1 MHIHELNP
9 KRTVIAMVIFVAIII
24 AGLVTLRNP
33 RLTYELTPEQ
43 TVLLSV
49 SDDGGITPEKLE
61 NILTGPNVNA
71 EIIDIRN
78 RDEFVTGHIPGVKNI
93 SAVELLKDDN
103 IKWLKKLRENGYD
116 VIIYGE
122 NQIQANG
129 PWMVLHQIGLD
140 NVNVLCGGYQNWL
153 AYKNQETK
161 KYSPP
166 GKAEFNYAE
175 VAKTSAIGNENN
187 NKSAKKTT
195 IVRRK
200 KKGGAVAGGC

>member
-9 KRTVIAMVIFVAIII
+9 KRTVITMVIFVVVII
-24 AGLVTLRNP
+24 AGLLTLTNP
-33 RLTYELTPEQ
+33 RLKYELTPEQ

-49 SDDGGITPEKLE
+49 SDDGGISPEKLD
-61 NILTGPNVNA
+61 NILTGSTDNA

-78 RDEFVTGHIPGVKNI
+78 RDKFAKGHIPNVKNI

-103 IKWLKKLRENGYD
+103 IKWLRKLRENGVV

-122 NQIQANG
+122 DQIQANG
-129 PWMVLHQIGLD
+129 PWMVFQQIGLD
-140 NVNVLCGGYQNWL
+140 NVSVLCGGYQNWL
-153 AYKNQETK
+153 AYKNKEFK
-161 KYSPP
+161 NYSP

-175 VAKTSAIGNENN
+175 VAKTSSVVGENEN
-187 NKSAKKTT
+187 KKAKKTT

-200 KKGGAVAGGC
+200 KKGGVVAGGC

>member
-24 AGLVTLRNP
+24 VGLVTLKNP

-49 SDDGGITPEKLE
+49 SDDGGISPEKLE
-61 NILTGPNVNA
+61 NILTGSTVNA

-103 IKWLKKLRENGYD
+103 IKWLKNLQENGVV

-122 NQIQANG
+122 DQIQANG
-129 PWMVLHQIGLD
+129 PWMVLQQIGLD
-140 NVNVLCGGYQNWL
+140 NVSVLCGGYQNYM
-153 AYKNQETK
+153 AYKNKEAK
-161 KYSPP
+161 NYSP

-175 VAKTSAIGNENN
+175 VAKTTSVVGENGN
-187 NKSAKKTT
+187 KAAKKTT

>member
-9 KRTVIAMVIFVAIII
+9 KRTVIAMVIFVAVIIV
-24 AGLVTLRNP
+24 GLLTQTNP
-33 RLTYELTPEQ
+33 RLKYELTPEQ

-49 SDDGGITPEKLE
+49 SDDGGISPEKLD
-61 NILTGPNVNA
+61 NILTGSNSGV

-78 RDEFVTGHIPGVKNI
+78 RDAFAKSHIPGVKNI
-93 SAVELLKDDN
+93 SAIELLEDDN
-103 IKWLKKLRENGYD
+103 IKWLKDLQKNGFN

-122 NQIQANG
+122 DQIQANG
-129 PWMVLHQIGLD
+129 PWMVFRQIGLN
-140 NVNVLCGGYQNWL
+140 NVSVLCGGYQNWL
-153 AYKNQETK
+153 SYKNQEDK
-161 KYSPP
+161 NYSP

-175 VAKTSAIGNENN
+175 VAKTSLAGNDNE

-200 KKGGAVAGGC
+200 KKGGVVAGGC